1 MRFPDVK
8 IFTSGIQSITQQNL
22 NLDNSCKSILDIE
35 IVITN

>member
-1 MRFPDVK
+1 MRFPRGK
-8 IFTSGIQSITQQNL
+8 IFPPGIQSITQQNL